1 MALKYKR
8 RYGGYGPLKT
18 KKGKGIKKYKS
29 VNNYLNAI
37 YRNNKEYLDQ
47 HIKVMGDTRTKRE
60 IFKEEVMSR
69 LGKINP
75 DTGKKYTIKQAIERV
90 QRSTLVT
97 TQMERI
103 GETRITRMK
112 EQSPEAFKKLR
123 KEIGWTTK
131 IKSENFI
138 EMTHDGKKNYLRY
151 KDPST
156 GKDII
161 IVETISPKSGVATS
175 YDIMDYEEW
184 RVFYVKEHKDES
196 AEMAAEYARL
206 HSAEG
211 IAESLYRTKNRKK

>member
-1 MALKYKR
+1 MAVKYKR

-37 YRNNKEYLDQ
+37 YKNNKEYLDQ

-75 DTGKKYTIKQAIERV
+75 DTGKKYTIKQAIEKV
-90 QRSTLVT
+90 QRSTLIT
-97 TQMERI
+97 TKEERI

-112 EQSPEAFKKLR
+112 EMDPEKFKDFR
-123 KEIGWTTK
+123 KKIGWTTK

-138 EMTHDGKKNYLRY
+138 EMTSEGNKNYLRY
-151 KDPST
+151 KDPQN
-156 GKDII
+156 GKDVI

-175 YDIMDYEEW
+175 YKILDY
-184 RVFYVKEHKDES
+184 DEFVRQ
-196 AEMAAEYARL
+196 YARE
-206 HSAEG
+206 HRNDSATME
-211 IAESLYRTKNRKK
+211 ALYQRKK